1 MGGDTVKTTL
11 KEVSYNMRAL
21 VESLRRLYKSSRIN
35 KEKVDELF
43 KNGKITEEEYNYILG
58 V

>member
-1 MGGDTVKTTL
+1 
-11 KEVSYNMRAL
+11 MRAL
-21 VESLRRLYKSSRIN
+21 VESLRRLYKSGRIN

>member
-1 MGGDTVKTTL
+1 MFYKR
-11 KEVSYNMRAL
+11 EL
-21 VESLRRLYKSSRIN
+21 VESLRRLYKSN

-43 KNGKITEEEYNYILG
+43 KNGKITEEEYNYILE

>member
-21 VESLRRLYKSSRIN
+21 VESLRRLYKSGRIN

-43 KNGKITEEEYNYILG
+43 KNGKITEEEYNYILE